1 MRVNIIKDAL
11 SPAQNPPAAQMVHM
25 SSEVAAMVLD
35 DVPFSQRVQFK
46 VQLPVA
52 GDDQEPAGHG

>member
-1 MRVNIIKDAL
+1 MRVSTLKDAL

-25 SSEVAAMVLD
+25 SLEVAAVVLD
-35 DVPFSQRVQFK
+35 DVPFSQRVQLK
-46 VQLPVA
+46 VQLPVG